1 MRNKVYPYVFLLIY
15 VFSLFPSLI
24 SYKHNDCCDVTRTLS
39 CNFISSQENTSII
52 NYFTHKELSDD
63 YCYLC
68 SVSFIN
74 DCHTFLNLSLKSC
87 SYFFEYLSSI
97 QTSFITE
104 TIRFYLNK
112 SPPINY
118 FNLYLS

>member
-1 MRNKVYPYVFLLIY
+1 MRNKVCSYIFILIY

-24 SYKHNDCCDVTRTLS
+24 SYKHNDCCDVTKTLS
-39 CNFISSQENTSII
+39 CNFISSQENNSIL
-52 NYFTHKELSDD
+52 NYFTHKELSEDF
-63 YCYLC
+63 CYLC

-74 DCHTFLNLSLKSC
+74 DCHTSSNISLKAC

-104 TIRFYLNK
+104 TIYFYLNK

-118 FNLYLS
+118 FNLNLS

>member
-1 MRNKVYPYVFLLIY
+1 MRNKVCSYIFLLIY

-24 SYKHNDCCDVTRTLS
+24 YYKHNDCCDVTKALS
-39 CNFISSQENTSII
+39 CNFTSSKESTSIL
-52 NYFTHKELSDD
+52 NCFTHKELSED

-68 SVSFIN
+68 SVSFVN
-74 DCHTFLNLSLKSC
+74 DYHNFSDFTLKVY
-87 SYFFEYLSSI
+87 SYFFEYLPPI

-104 TIRFYLNK
+104 TIYFYLNK

-118 FNLYLS
+118 FNFHLS